1 MISRGYTPMSE
12 HHKDYQGAKF
22 GMWLFLFTEI
32 LLFGGL
38 FLLYS
43 AYLHRYPEDFNQAG
57 KALDVFIGGLNTV
70 VLITS
75 SLTMALSIT
84 ALRLGQKTRCLFLVG
99 FTVLC
104 ALAFL
109 VNKFI
114 EWSAKFSHGIFPG
127 SPHLLEGPNGQGV
140 FYSLYFAMTGLHGVH
155 VLVGAVV
162 ITFVMTMIHRDRV
175 TAKEFVVLENA
186 GLYWHVVDLVWIF
199 LFPLFYLIA

>member
-1 MISRGYTPMSE
+1 MSE
-12 HHKDYQGAKF
+12 LHKDYQGGKF

-43 AYLHRYPEDFNQAG
+43 AYLHRYPQEFHEGG
-57 KALDVFIGGLNTV
+57 KALDVFIGALNTV

-84 ALRLGQKTRCLFLVG
+84 ALRLGQKARSLGLLA

-104 ALAFL
+104 AAAFM

-114 EWSAKFSHGIFPG
+114 EWSAKFSHGVWPG
-127 SPHLLEGPNGQGV
+127 SPHLLESAKGTNI
-140 FYSLYFAMTGLHGVH
+140 FYGLYFAMTGLHGVH
-155 VLVGAVV
+155 VVIGAGV
-162 ITFVMTMIHRDRV
+162 ITWVILLIRRGKV
-175 TAKEFVVLENA
+175 TATDFGTLENA
-186 GLYWHVVDLVWIF
+186 GLYWHIVDLVWIF